1 MGRQNMSPALST
13 VGFAGRQEMLGT
25 LALSGAVNVAGCLEL
40 SIMATSCTVP
50 L

>member
-1 MGRQNMSPALST
+1 MAGMQAL
-13 VGFAGRQEMLGT
+13 LGSR
-25 LALSGAVNVAGCLEL
+25 ALSGAVNVAVCLEL